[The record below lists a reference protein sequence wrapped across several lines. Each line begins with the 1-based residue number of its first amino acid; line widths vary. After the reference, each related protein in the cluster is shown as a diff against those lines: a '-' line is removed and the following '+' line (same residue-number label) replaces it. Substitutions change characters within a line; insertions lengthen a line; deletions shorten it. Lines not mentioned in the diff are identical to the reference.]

1 MPELPEV
8 ETTVNGLQPIQ
19 SLTIKAFSIFNPNL
33 RWPVDP
39 EISLLLENEIALKIY
54 RRAKYIILKFKSF
67 HLVIH
72 LGMTG
77 KFTFSS
83 PAESRKKHDHIE
95 ISFFNFNQ
103 VVRYND
109 PRRFGSVHLVRGKLE
124 EFFLIKTLGVEP
136 LSDEFSGD
144 YLFQKARNRQ
154 QAIKAFIMNQSIVV
168 GVGNIYASEALF
180 MTGIPP
186 QKKSKQVS
194 KKLMSNLTDNI
205 KTVLTHAIEKGG
217 SSINDF
223 FNTGGQAGYFQIE
236 HQVYGR
242 EGLPCKKCGSFI
254 KKVII
259 AQRSSFFCHQCQR

>member
-19 SLTIKAFSIFNPNL
+19 SLTIKSFSVFNPNL

-39 EISLLLENEIALKIY
+39 VLPLLLKNEIALKIY
-54 RRAKYIILKFKSF
+54 RRAKYIVLKFQSF
-67 HLVIH
+67 YLVIH

-83 PAESRKKHDHIE
+83 PAENKKKHDHIE
-95 ISFFNFNQ
+95 ISFFNFN
-103 VVRYND
+103 
-109 PRRFGSVHLVRGKLE
+109 RGKLE
-124 EFFLIKTLGVEP
+124 DFFLIKALGVEP
-136 LSDEFSGD
+136 LSDKFFGD
-144 YLFQKARNRQ
+144 YLYQKARNRQ

-180 MTGIPP
+180 MTGISP

-194 KKLMSNLTDNI
+194 KKLMNNLADNI
-205 KTVLTHAIEKGG
+205 KTVLTHAIKKGG

-242 EGLPCKKCGSFI
+242 EGLPCKICSSFI
-254 KKVII
+254 KKIVI
-259 AQRSSFFCHQCQR
+259 AQRSSFFCRQCQR

>member
-19 SLTIKAFSIFNPNL
+19 SLTIKSFSVFNPNL
-33 RWPVDP
+33 RWPVDTVLP
-39 EISLLLENEIALKIY
+39 LLLKNEIALKIY
-54 RRAKYIILKFKSF
+54 RRAKYIILKFQSF
-67 HLVIH
+67 YLVIH

-83 PAESRKKHDHIE
+83 PAENKKKHDHIE

-124 EFFLIKTLGVEP
+124 DFFLIKALGVEP
-136 LSDEFSGD
+136 LSDKFFGD
-144 YLFQKARNRQ
+144 YLYQKARNRQ

-180 MTGIPP
+180 MTGISP

-194 KKLMSNLTDNI
+194 KKLMNNLADNI
-205 KTVLTHAIEKGG
+205 KTVLTHAIKKGG

-223 FNTGGQAGYFQIE
+223 FNTGGQVGYFQIE

-242 EGLPCKKCGSFI
+242 EGLPCKICSSFI
-254 KKVII
+254 KKIVI
-259 AQRSSFFCHQCQR
+259 AQRSSFFCRQCQR